1 MSDFKNRLGHDN
13 FVWWIGVVE
22 DNVDPL
28 NLGRCKVRI
37 FGSHTDNLQEI
48 PTSDLPWTVPLNS
61 VNNSRTFSVP
71 MEGDY
76 VFGFFMDGL
85 SSQAPAMLGVFPSIP
100 QQDVDAVA
108 GKGFYA
114 KAKFTNSDIKEND
127 VVKPVVYSDTPAMKP
142 VRIGKSTSPAT
153 AYTYKGTGIEKSDN
167 TRAHV
172 CDIPNVIRFQQAI
185 EAFKNSTV
193 FQAIRKAIEAL
204 TSAASSSPLV
214 TQIVGAIK
222 VIRLYLKEIQKFL
235 DFVNNVLLEI
245 ARFIAYVQKMIAWIL
260 SLPARLLALFQQ
272 CIAELLSALSG
283 ALSVSTNS
291 GGLLTEVKGLISD
304 VNKTVG
310 SATSTVANIQ
320 TVTTTA
326 QKTLDPKSYSGR
338 I

>member
-310 SATSTVANIQ
+310 SATSIVANIQ

>member
-48 PTSDLPWTVPLNS
+48 PTSELPWAVPLNS
-61 VNNSRTFSVP
+61 VNNSRTFSTP

-114 KAKFTNSDIKEND
+114 KAKFTNSDVKEND
-127 VVKPVVYSDTPAMKP
+127 VIKPVVYSDTPAMKP
-142 VRIGKSTSPAT
+142 IRVGKSTAPAT
-153 AYTYKGTGIEKSDN
+153 AYTYKGTGIEKSDE

-172 CDIPNVIRFQQAI
+172 CDIPNVIKFQVAV
-185 EAFKNSTV
+185 EALKNSTI
-193 FQAIRKAIEAL
+193 FQVVRKTIEAT

-222 VIRLYLKEIQKFL
+222 VIRTYLKEIQKFL
-235 DFVNNVLLEI
+235 DFINEVILEI

-260 SLPARLLALFQQ
+260 SLPARLLALFKK
-272 CIAELLSALSG
+272 CIAELLSALAG
-283 ALSVSTNS
+283 ALSVGTNS

-304 VNKTVG
+304 VNKTVS
-310 SATSTVANIQ
+310 SATSTIGSAKTVVASAEATIN
-320 TVTTTA
+320 
-326 QKTLDPKSYSGR
+326 PKSYSGR